1 MPIDPSM
8 MMPMGGEPLPP
19 EMMDQGMDVMVPQEM
34 PPQLP
39 DNVHNIEMMPLD
51 DGGMMVDFEPSTQM
65 MPPMDL
71 PHGANLA
78 EFIPEEQLRPLASE
92 LIDLYEEDKESR
104 SAWLQSFA
112 EGLDLLGTSN
122 EERTEPFEGATGV
135 HHPLLAEAATQF
147 QAQAY
152 KELLPAG
159 GPVSVTTVGANPP
172 QQQGPGAPPPPPGA
186 SLTDQAQRVKEF
198 MNYQITNVMEEYD
211 PELDQMLFYLP
222 LSGSAFK
229 KVYYDGALD
238 RAVSKFVTAEDLVVN
253 YTATDLKSAPRVTH
267 VVRMSENDVRKQQV
281 IGFYKDVELAAP
293 SEESES
299 PLEQKINE
307 IQGTTRSAVGNEEY
321 CLLEMHVDLDIP
333 GFEDIYPETGDPTGI
348 ALPYVV
354 TVVEDT
360 SQIVSIRRN
369 WEENNPSK
377 SKKDYFVQYK
387 FLPGLGFYGFGLI
400 HMIGGLSKSATSIL
414 RQLVDAGTL
423 ANLPAGFKARGLR
436 VSNEEEP
443 IAPGE
448 WRDVDA
454 PGATLRESLMP
465 LPYKEPSAVLF
476 QLLGMLVESGRRFAA
491 IADMAVSETGSQQ
504 NPVGTT
510 LALLERGTKV
520 MSAIHKRLHYAQ
532 RKEFQLLSK
541 VFAESLPPEYPYM
554 VAGGDATIF
563 QSDFDNRVDVIPVSD
578 PNIFSMSQRVMMATQ
593 QLQMAQAAPEVH
605 NLKEAYRR
613 MYQALEVKDI
623 DAILPAEEQPRPM
636 TPAQEHAQA
645 LQGKKLQA
653 FPGQD
658 HESHIAAHI
667 IFAQNPMVQGM
678 PEFYSNIL
686 QDIMQHISFLAQE
699 QVEQEA
705 QQMTMQMQQQM
716 PPEMQQGPP
725 QLPPE
730 LQQQMVKRAAQVEA
744 QLIGEISQQLS
755 PQQPDPMKEMHD
767 TEMQVKLQT
776 EAQKSQ
782 DAQARIAADLDRASM
797 TEETKRLNIAAEQ
810 EKANQDTAQ
819 KREAAH
825 LQATQKAAGIYQK
838 AVADAEKADV
848 ARAKNQVPA
857 QNRG

>member
-1 MPIDPSM
+1 MPIDPM
-8 MMPMGGEPLPP
+8 MDPMVGEPLPP
-19 EMMDQGMDVMVPQEM
+19 EMEVMLDEAPVSFQ
-34 PPQLP
+34 
-39 DNVHNIEMMPLD
+39 DNVEMLPLD
-51 DGGMMVDFEPSTQM
+51 DGGMLVDFEPQTQEI
-65 MPPMDL
+65 PLQGL

-78 EFIPEEQLRPLASE
+78 EFLPEEMLRPLASE
-92 LIDLYEEDKESR
+92 LIGLYGEDKESR
-104 SAWLQSFA
+104 SDWLQAFA

-159 GPVSVTTVGANPP
+159 GPVSVSTIGSSPP
-172 QQQGPGAPPPPPGA
+172 LDPNAPPPPVG
-186 SLTDQAQRVKEF
+186 STLTEQAHRVKEF
-198 MNYQITNVMEEYD
+198 MNYQITSVMEEYD

-222 LSGSAFK
+222 LSGSSFK

-238 RAVSKFVTAEDLVVN
+238 RAVSKFITAEDLVVN
-253 YTATDLKSAPRVTH
+253 YTATDLKTAPRVTH
-267 VVRMSENDVRKQQV
+267 VVRMSENDVRKHQV
-281 IGFYKDVELAAP
+281 VGFYKDIDLSPP
-293 SEESES
+293 SEGEEST
-299 PLEQKINE
+299 LEQKINE
-307 IQGTTRSAVGNEEY
+307 IQGSRRSAAGNDEY
-321 CLLEMHVDLDIP
+321 TLLEMHVDLDIP
-333 GFEDIYPETGDPTGI
+333 GFEDSYPETGDPTGI

-354 TVVEDT
+354 TIVEDT
-360 SQIVSIRRN
+360 SQILSIRRN
-369 WEENNPSK
+369 WEENDPSK

-400 HMIGGLSKSATSIL
+400 HMIGGLSKSATAIL

-423 ANLPAGFKARGLR
+423 SNLPAGFKARGLR

-448 WRDVDA
+448 WRDVDS
-454 PGATLRESLMP
+454 PGGTLRESLLP

-532 RKEFQLLSK
+532 RKEFQLLAK
-541 VFAESLPPEYPYM
+541 VFAQSLPQEYPYM
-554 VAGGDATIF
+554 VSGGDTMIF
-563 QSDFDNRVDVIPVSD
+563 AQDFDERIDVIPVSD

-605 NLKEAYRR
+605 DLKEAYRR

-623 DAILPAEEQPRPM
+623 EALLPAKEQPAPQ
-636 TPAQEHAQA
+636 TPAQEHARV
-645 LQGKKLQA
+645 LQNKQLQA
-653 FPGQD
+653 FPGQN
-658 HESHIAAHI
+658 HEAHIAAHI
-667 IFAQNPMVQGM
+667 LFAQNPMIQQM
-678 PEFYSNIL
+678 PEFYANVV

-705 QQMTMQMQQQM
+705 QQMVPQFGGQV
-716 PPEMQQGPP
+716 PPEMQQ
-725 QLPPE
+725 QL
-730 LQQQMVKRAAQVEA
+730 VKRVAQAEA
-744 QLIGEISQQLS
+744 QLIAEVSQQLS
-755 PQQPDPMKEMHD
+755 PQQPDPMQQMHE
-767 TEMQVKLQT
+767 TEMEVKLRT
-776 EAQKSQ
+776 EAQKSE
-782 DAQARIAADLDRASM
+782 DAKARIAADLQKATL
-797 TEETKRLNIAAEQ
+797 TEETKRMGIAAGQ

-819 KREAAH
+819 KREAAR
-825 LQATQKAAGIYQK
+825 LQAEQSAVGIYQK
-838 AVADAEKADV
+838 AVAESERTDV
-848 ARAKNQVPA
+848 ARQAAYRRSIK
-857 QNRG
+857 G